1 MGETMKRLLILF
13 FLMLAGVWWLHG
25 RIDAQNREIKRLQN
39 VVDSLQDVVAV
50 RQWVDRRNFARL
62 ISNVQLL
69 NCNTVIKRPQ
79 LKERVD
85 RHEEYWQ
92 MWMRLGEEGRKA
104 KISNIRKVIEWNV
117 SLSICGGRSV
127 LSLSARLVRTRP

>member
-1 MGETMKRLLILF
+1 
-13 FLMLAGVWWLHG
+13 MLAGVWWLHG
-25 RIDAQNREIKRLQN
+25 MIDAQNREIKRLQN

-79 LKERVD
+79 LKERID
-85 RHEEYWQ
+85 RHEEHWQ
-92 MWMRLGEEGRKA
+92 LWQRLGEE
-104 KISNIRKVIEWNV
+104 
-117 SLSICGGRSV
+117 
-127 LSLSARLVRTRP
+127 